1 MTKQSILILLLVA
14 FCFAQAAPQLDT
26 LLIKKR
32 NPLKNA
38 SFMFSA
44 GNKSPDMPVGVW
56 RNAGNKTSTGTIV
69 WFHGGMTSNNC
80 QKGLVAGGS
89 LSKMLPD
96 YTVVSASACKQNHWV
111 EPTTIEA
118 VDDALDSLAKRQK
131 KDIEEISLIGISD
144 GSLGVIT
151 YSLWG
156 KRKIK
161 NRILM
166 STYGESLGP
175 AAQVAAQTPLKNGR
189 WRFIQGGADR
199 LYPSEKAVPWIQEF
213 CQNVGTHCDLKF
225 DPQGEH
231 DWSYWQNKHKD
242 WILEN
247 FSK

>member
-1 MTKQSILILLLVA
+1 MKFSILILSLVA
-14 FCFAQAAPQLDT
+14 FCFANPPSDT
-26 LLIKKR
+26 LRIKRPSKFD
-32 NPLKNA
+32 NA
-38 SFMFSA
+38 SVMFPVTSL
-44 GNKSPDMPVGVW
+44 SSDMPVGVW
-56 RNAGNKTSTGTIV
+56 RSTSKKKEPSTGTIV

-80 QKGLVAGGS
+80 EKGLTAGGG
-89 LSKMLPD
+89 LSIMLPR

-111 EPTTIEA
+111 EPTTIAA

-131 KDIEEISLIGISD
+131 RDINEISLVGISD
-144 GSLGVIT
+144 GSLGVIA
-151 YSLWG
+151 YSMWG
-156 KRKIK
+156 KRKII

-166 STYGESLGP
+166 SSYGEPLGP
-175 AAQVAAQTPLKNGR
+175 AAQVATQPSLKSGR

-199 LYPSEKAVPWIQEF
+199 LYPAEKTVPWIQEF
-213 CQNVGTHCDLKF
+213 CQNVGTTCDLKF